1 MASVNNRPPMDADT
15 VGFRV
20 GVDTVGFGTFTD
32 LVAMDARTGEVEVHK
47 RPSTPNKPSDAIF
60 ECLQQLDAPPE
71 AIAYLVVGTTVAINA
86 IHQRTGARVIYVTTA
101 GFEDIPFLQRTN
113 RKFHYDLKWSSPTPL
128 VLRRDSIGVPER
140 IDYLGQVLRPLTD
153 GGLAQL
159 GEDIRARLN
168 GKDDSNV
175 ALAVNFLFS
184 YVSPDHELRVRDYLR
199 REFPDIPVSASYEV
213 APIWREYDRA
223 STTLVDAYV
232 RPLIRE
238 FVESMQA
245 GLTERGIDRHWSIMK
260 SNGGQMISGSAADRP
275 VQTLLSGLSG
285 GIIAGLHFGE
295 AVDCSNVITLDM
307 GGTSTDVGAV
317 VDGLV
322 RYSTEWEIEFG
333 LPVSAPFIDLTTLGA
348 GGGSIA
354 FINKGGL
361 LQVGPASA
369 GARPGPACYGQGG
382 DRPTV
387 TDANVVLRRL
397 NPDNFLGGQ
406 VKLHPDLAVQAVE
419 TLATSLETSVEAT
432 AAAIV
437 EVANENIAEAIRQM
451 TIGRGLDPREFSIVA
466 FGGAGP
472 LHAAAIAG
480 SLGIKQVIVPPHP
493 GLTSAFGSLLADIR
507 VDKTWT
513 NIVRSD
519 RLDAGAI
526 DQRLGDLVLD
536 ATEDL
541 RREGYGGVPTL
552 RRSVTMRYM
561 GQNYEEEVPI
571 PDGPITT
578 ESAADLLESF
588 HQHYEQIYGYRIAD
602 EIIEMVQF
610 NVTVIGKTE
619 NPRFRELESKSDGV
633 PSGTRS
639 ILFDGRNVA
648 NCPIYN
654 REDLAPG
661 QEIEGPALIEEL
673 DSTTFLRPTDA
684 LTVTRDGIAIIRIE

>member
-1 MASVNNRPPMDADT
+1 VGIDT
-15 VGFRV
+15 G
-20 GVDTVGFGTFTD
+20 GTFTD
-32 LVAMDARTGEVEVHK
+32 LVAMDTRTGEVEVHK
-47 RPSTPNKPSDAIF
+47 RPSTPAEPSDAIF
-60 ECLQQLDAPPE
+60 ECLEQLETPPE
-71 AIAYLVVGTTVAINA
+71 LISYLVVGTTVAINS
-86 IHQRTGARVIYVTTA
+86 IHQRTGARVLYVTTD

-113 RKFHYDLKWSSPTPL
+113 RKFHYDLQWSSPTPL
-128 VLRRDSIGVPER
+128 VLRRDSMGVPER
-140 IDYLGQVLRPLTD
+140 IDYQGEVLIPLTD
-153 GGLAQL
+153 DGLAQL
-159 GEDIRARLN
+159 AEDVRARLDGPQN
-168 GKDDSNV
+168 GNV

-184 YVSPDHELRVRDYLR
+184 YVSPDHEFKVRDHLR
-199 REFPDIPVSASYEV
+199 REFPDIPVSISYEV

-232 RPLIRE
+232 RPMVRR

-245 GLTERGIDRHWSIMK
+245 GLEVRGFDRHWSMMK
-260 SNGGQMISGSAADRP
+260 SNGGQMLSQSAADRP

-295 AVDCSNVITLDM
+295 AVDRSNVITLDM
-307 GGTSTDVGAV
+307 GGTSTDVGVV

-322 RYSTEWEIEFG
+322 RYTTEWEIEFG

-354 FINKGGL
+354 FANKGGL

-369 GARPGPACYGQGG
+369 GASPGPACYGQGG
-382 DRPTV
+382 HRPTV

-397 NPDNFLGGQ
+397 NPENFLGGE
-406 VKLHPDLAVQAVE
+406 VKLHPELATQAVD
-419 TLATSLETSVEAT
+419 TLSKSLGTSVEAT

-437 EVANENIAEAIRQM
+437 DVANENIAEAIRQM

-472 LHAAAIAG
+472 LHATAIAR
-480 SLGIKQVIVPPHP
+480 SLGVKQVIVPPHP
-493 GLTSAFGSLLADIR
+493 GLTSAFGTLLADIR

-519 RLDAGAI
+519 RLDPGAI
-526 DQRLGDLVLD
+526 DDRLGDLVLD
-536 ATEDL
+536 ASEDL
-541 RREGYGGVPTL
+541 RREGYGGVPFL

-571 PDGPITT
+571 PDGPITA
-578 ESAADLLESF
+578 ESAAELLESF
-588 HQHYEQIYGYRIAD
+588 HQHYEQIYGYRIDD

-610 NVTVIGKTE
+610 NVTVIGKAE
-619 NPRFRELESKSDGV
+619 NPRFPQIESKADGV
-633 PSGTRS
+633 PAGSRS
-639 ILFDGRNVA
+639 ILFDGQHA
-648 NCPIYN
+648 ADCPIYN

-661 QEIEGPALIEEL
+661 QEIEGPAVIEEL
-673 DSTTFLRPTDA
+673 DSTTFLRPEDA
-684 LTVTRDGIAIIRIE
+684 LTVTRDGIAIIRID